1 MISKISQM
9 LNFETDSSKFDT
21 DEIDQEIN
29 NLFNSSN
36 KFNSFDEN
44 ENANEN
50 DSDEKPFYQMDYNN
64 QIINF
69 KTQNDLAS
77 FISNKSK
84 YIDPFY
90 VFHIPKPTHVITVKM
105 RSIELIIGYL
115 LKYNKYYISEITK

>member
-1 MISKISQM
+1 MISKISQI
-9 LNFETDSSKFDT
+9 LNFEIDSSKFDT
-21 DEIDQEIN
+21 DEIDQEID

-44 ENANEN
+44 ENN
-50 DSDEKPFYQMDYNN
+50 SDEKPFYQMEYNN
-64 QIINF
+64 QVINF
-69 KTQNDLAS
+69 RTQNDLTS
-77 FISNKSK
+77 FISNKSE